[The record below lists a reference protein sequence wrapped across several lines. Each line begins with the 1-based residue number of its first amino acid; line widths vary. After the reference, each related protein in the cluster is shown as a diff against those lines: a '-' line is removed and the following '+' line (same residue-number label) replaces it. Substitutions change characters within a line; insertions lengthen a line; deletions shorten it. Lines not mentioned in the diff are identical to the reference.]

1 MELQN
6 LKRGMW
12 KCAFVFVYISSD
24 IDIKGRYKVARPSDE
39 SSLGL
44 RIWLGQHY

>member
-1 MELQN
+1 MLIF
-6 LKRGMW
+6 KGTYS
-12 KCAFVFVYISSD
+12 CSD